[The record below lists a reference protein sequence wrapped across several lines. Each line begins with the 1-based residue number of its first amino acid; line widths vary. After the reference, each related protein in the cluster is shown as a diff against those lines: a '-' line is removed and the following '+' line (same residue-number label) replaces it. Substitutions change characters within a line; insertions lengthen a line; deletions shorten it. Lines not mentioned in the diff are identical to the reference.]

1 MGFANARMIIRDYVI
16 GGLKAQK
23 NIAQGDAL
31 GYELLA
37 FQAVYR
43 ANNRMV
49 YNNYVL
55 NWQTSSL
62 IQECGLTVS

>member
-1 MGFANARMIIRDYVI
+1 MGLANARMIIRDYVI

-43 ANNRMV
+43 VNKNHRF
-49 YNNYVL
+49 L
-55 NWQTSSL
+55 GS
-62 IQECGLTVS
+62 